1 MCAIDVVGQFT
12 EEHQQLLPSLLS
24 HSLSMMALPKQIVG
38 TSTRYYGVIV
48 PPDGGWKSYQ
58 HKVL

>member
-1 MCAIDVVGQFT
+1 MMCAIDVVGQFT

-48 PPDGGWKSYQ
+48 PQDCRI
-58 HKVL
+58 LM